1 MKIVLAKEFL
11 YRVKENDN
19 ILDLCMKF
27 NTSKSNIIR
36 NNNKIDLYT
45 GEWIKIKVNDYLS
58 HFVKPMETVSKIAK
72 QYNISIEKLKADN
85 NLKENRLY
93 IGQLIKIYK

>member
-27 NTSKSNIIR
+27 NTGKSNIIR

-72 QYNISIEKLKADN
+72 QYNLSIEKLKADN

>member
-1 MKIVLAKEFL
+1 MEIVLAKEFL

-72 QYNISIEKLKADN
+72 QYNLSIEKLKADN

>member
-72 QYNISIEKLKADN
+72 QYNLSIEKLKADN

>member
-27 NTSKSNIIR
+27 NTSKLNIIR

>member
-45 GEWIKIKVNDYLS
+45 GGWIKIKVNDYLS